1 MSEAQDDGSHK
12 GALAMADDMHILPPH
27 FYTDAQHHA
36 TEIHGIFEKE
46 WLLVGRGEQLRDV
59 GDYLSL
65 TIAEEPV
72 VVVRSE
78 SRQLVALSPVCR
90 HRYMRMVA
98 PGSGHVD
105 GSFTCDYHLWRYRLD
120 GRLSA
125 APFMDQTPGFDR
137 STCRLPVFAVE
148 EWQGFVFVSL
158 DGGSPPLAPRLAPVA
173 DKLRRYQLADMR
185 QVAFSDEVWRCN
197 WKVAVENGS
206 ESYHHMG
213 VHPEL
218 VEPKIPTRGTSAGL
232 RGDAFT
238 SHRTPVA
245 QEDTRQVSA
254 ARPDIGLT
262 EEDLSEMN
270 VFTIFPST
278 IILNFQDLVAWFS
291 FLPIGVDG
299 CRLLNGFCFSSRLV
313 EAGLIDNDAM
323 ARFMCGV
330 NKEDRAISEL
340 VQLGMKSTR
349 AEPGMLSIKEVQLAD
364 FFEYVRGA
372 VSTSGPGKVT

>member
-1 MSEAQDDGSHK
+1 
-12 GALAMADDMHILPPH
+12 MADDMHILPPH

-36 TEIHGIFEKE
+36 TEIQEIFEKE
-46 WLLVGRGEQLRDV
+46 WILVGRSEQVRDV

-65 TIAEEPV
+65 AIAEEPV

-78 SRQLVALSPVCR
+78 SGQLVALSPVCR

-98 PGSGHVD
+98 PGSGHAD
-105 GSFTCDYHLWRYRLD
+105 GSFTCTYHLWRYKLD

-125 APFMDQTPGFDR
+125 APFMDKTPGFDR
-137 STCRLPVFAVE
+137 STCRLPAFAVE
-148 EWQGFVFVSL
+148 EWQGFVFVNL
-158 DGGSPPLAPRLAPVA
+158 DGGSPPLAPRLDPVA
-173 DKLRRYQLADMR
+173 DKLCRYKLAGMR
-185 QVAFSDEVWRCN
+185 QVVFSDEVWQCN

-218 VEPKIPTRGTSAGL
+218 VEPAMPTRGTSAGV

-238 SHRTPVA
+238 SHRTPVDQKNTWDMNA
-245 QEDTRQVSA
+245 GRA
-254 ARPDIGLT
+254 DIGLT
-262 EEDLSEMN
+262 EEDLGEMN

-278 IILNFQDLVAWFS
+278 IILNFQDLIAWFS
-291 FLPIGVDG
+291 FLPTGVDS

-313 EAGLIDNDAM
+313 EAGLVDNDAM
-323 ARFMCGV
+323 SRFMCSV
-330 NKEDRAISEL
+330 NKEDKVVSEL
-340 VQLGMKSTR
+340 VQLGMKSAR
-349 AEPGMLSIKEVQLAD
+349 AEPGMLSVKEVQLAD

-372 VSTSGPGKVT
+372 VSASGPGNVS

>member
-1 MSEAQDDGSHK
+1 VPDGGSHK
-12 GALAMADDMHILPPH
+12 GELAVADDMHILPPY

-36 TEIHGIFEKE
+36 TEIRGIFQKE
-46 WLLVGRGEQLRDV
+46 WILVGRGEQLRDV
-59 GDYLSL
+59 GDYLSF
-65 TIAEEPV
+65 TIGEEPV

-78 SRQLVALSPVCR
+78 SGQLVALSPVCR

-98 PGSGHVD
+98 PGGGHVD
-105 GSFTCDYHLWRYRLD
+105 GSFTCGYHLWRYRLD
-120 GRLSA
+120 GRLAA

-137 STCRLPVFAVE
+137 STCRLPAFAAE
-148 EWQGFVFVSL
+148 EWQGFVFVNL
-158 DGGSPPLAPRLAPVA
+158 DGGSAPLAPRLEPVA

-218 VEPKIPTRGTSAGL
+218 VEPKMPTRGTSAGL

-238 SHRTPVA
+238 SHRTPLSRTDA
-245 QEDTRQVSA
+245 MQMTA
-254 ARPDIGLT
+254 GRPDIGLT
-262 EEDLSEMN
+262 EADLGEMN

-278 IILNFQDLVAWFS
+278 IVLNFQDLVAWFS
-291 FLPIGVDG
+291 FLPTGVDS
-299 CRLLNGFCFSSRLV
+299 CRLLNGFCFPSGLV
-313 EAGLIDNDAM
+313 EAGLVDHDAM

-330 NKEDRAISEL
+330 NEEDRAVSEL
-340 VQLGMKSTR
+340 VQLGLKSAR
-349 AEPGMLSIKEVQLAD
+349 AEPGMLSVKEAQLAD
-364 FFEYVRGA
+364 FFAYVRGT
-372 VSTSGPGKVT
+372 VSASGSVMSSEET